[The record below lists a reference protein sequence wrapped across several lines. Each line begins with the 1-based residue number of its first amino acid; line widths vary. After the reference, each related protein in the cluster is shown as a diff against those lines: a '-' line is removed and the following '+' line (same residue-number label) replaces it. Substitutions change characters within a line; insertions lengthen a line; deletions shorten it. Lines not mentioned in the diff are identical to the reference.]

1 MVSLMIITL
10 LAALIILERLG
21 KARLDSL
28 GASILYM
35 TAVPVLFSV
44 YISELIISFAA
55 AFSKALSDK
64 LSGGSVLY
72 AVFCLSLSVPVV
84 VGAVYIIIR
93 LVKCPVRAKP
103 GESVCETALK
113 SGKRLTVLCI
123 AAYALSA
130 ISLVAGAFI
139 IAPHIKTLVQTS
151 VMLFNP
157 MLLFLVIFSTAGLGL
172 IWTAFLFFAVNIQLF
187 AVLTVISVTVCILSL
202 MILVFG
208 ISAVVRTS
216 RCCPEIKS
224 RRLLYIALLFLPVW
238 NIIAVLL
245 IRKSLKAQAEISAD
259 E

>member
-1 MVSLMIITL
+1 MVSFVIIAL
-10 LAALIILERLG
+10 FAALIILERSG

-44 YISELIISFAA
+44 YISEIIISFAA
-55 AFSKALSDK
+55 AFTKALSDK

-72 AVFCLSLSVPVV
+72 ALFCLSLSVPVV
-84 VGAVYIIIR
+84 AGAIYIIIR
-93 LVKCPVRAKP
+93 LVKCPVKAKP
-103 GESVCETALK
+103 GESVCETAVK
-113 SGKRLTVLCI
+113 IGKRLTALCI

-130 ISLVAGAFI
+130 VSLTAGAFI
-139 IAPHIKTLVQTS
+139 IAPQIKTLVQSS

-157 MLLFLVIFSTAGLGL
+157 LLLYIVIFATAGLGL
-172 IWTAFLFFAVNIQLF
+172 IWLAFLFFAVNIQLF
-187 AVLTVISVTVCILSL
+187 AALTVISVTVCILSF

-216 RCCPEIKS
+216 RCCPKIKS

-245 IRKSLKAQAEISAD
+245 IRKSIKAQAEISAD